1 MNVKACNSNP
11 ILIKECGVH
20 KHETWEIILQLSGE
34 NTSIIG
40 KNEYDVTVGDVM
52 VVPPNT
58 YHSGFSSGLYTDIY
72 AQAENIDLSDI
83 CFVHDYDG
91 SILTLMKMLHKV
103 MTEKET
109 DYMTIA
115 DSIMDTIC
123 GFIRKNG
130 AKNYK
135 YSFVNDLK
143 NALYLNIS
151 NADFKISDE
160 IKKSGLNSDYFRRC
174 FKEEMGKTP
183 LEYYTDLKIR
193 TAKKLLLEQSFV
205 SVECTAEKCGYTD
218 SFYFSKVFKSCT
230 GLSPLNYRK
239 KYMKNY

>member
-151 NADFKISDE
+151 NADFKISDRAFTAQLQ
-160 IKKSGLNSDYFRRC
+160 KKIY
-174 FKEEMGKTP
+174 E
-183 LEYYTDLKIR
+183 
-193 TAKKLLLEQSFV
+193 KLL
-205 SVECTAEKCGYTD
+205 
-218 SFYFSKVFKSCT
+218 
-230 GLSPLNYRK
+230 K
-239 KYMKNY
+239 KHKNYDIIYITY

>member
-115 DSIMDTIC
+115 DSIMDTI
-123 GFIRKNG
+123 
-130 AKNYK
+130 
-135 YSFVNDLK
+135 
-143 NALYLNIS
+143 
-151 NADFKISDE
+151 
-160 IKKSGLNSDYFRRC
+160 
-174 FKEEMGKTP
+174 
-183 LEYYTDLKIR
+183 
-193 TAKKLLLEQSFV
+193 
-205 SVECTAEKCGYTD
+205 
-218 SFYFSKVFKSCT
+218 
-230 GLSPLNYRK
+230 
-239 KYMKNY
+239 

>member
-115 DSIMDTIC
+115 D
-123 GFIRKNG
+123 
-130 AKNYK
+130 
-135 YSFVNDLK
+135 DLK